1 MGYSLIMAVPYL
13 AQIKQVIGNFDPE
26 KRNRYFI
33 FGSAARG
40 HEFHDIDLAVQMD
53 CRSKKSLSDLK
64 DLFYDAP
71 IPYKVDVVDIDA
83 ADADFRE
90 YVINNETKIWI

>member
-1 MGYSLIMAVPYL
+1 MGYGENMAVPYL

-33 FGSAARG
+33 FGSAARARKI
-40 HEFHDIDLAVQMD
+40 HDIDLAVQTD
-53 CRSKKSLSDLK
+53 RRLNKPLSELK

-83 ADADFRE
+83 ADADFRD
-90 YVINNETKIWI
+90 YVIKNEVKIWI

>member
-1 MGYSLIMAVPYL
+1 MAVTYL

-26 KRNRYFI
+26 KRNRYFV
-33 FGSAARG
+33 FGSPARG
-40 HEFHDIDLAVQMD
+40 HKFHDIDLAVQMN
-53 CRSKKSLSDLK
+53 CRSKKSLSDLR

-90 YVINNETKIWI
+90 YVMNKETKIWI

>member
-1 MGYSLIMAVPYL
+1 MAVPYF
-13 AQIKQVIGNFDPE
+13 AQIRQVIANFDPE
-26 KRNRYFI
+26 KQNRYFV

-40 HEFHDIDLAVQMD
+40 QIIHDIDLAVQAD
-53 CRSKKSLSDLK
+53 CRSKKPLSDLK

-71 IPYKVDVVDIDA
+71 IPYKVDVVDINA

-90 YVINNETKIWI
+90 YVMDNETKIWI